1 MVNTL
6 NYMTFIDNASTV
18 TLFTLSGFDEMMG
31 HRSTFFSLTLLC
43 YCAIILLNV
52 ALILTIVLDENLH
65 EPMYIFLCN
74 LCISGLFGTTGFYPK
89 FLFDLLSHLQ
99 VISYAGCL
107 IQTFVIYSSSCGDF
121 VILAVMAYDRYV
133 AICRPLEYHSVMT
146 RQRVAWLVSYP
157 WLSTFSLLTV
167 LIILTSKLRLCGSHI
182 EKLYCANWSIVKL
195 SCTSTTA
202 NNISGYTG
210 ILFYTG
216 HVTFIVCSY
225 VYLIRSCLKSI
236 EDRGKFMQ
244 TCMPHLLSLIN
255 VTGALL
261 FEVFYSRYGSTVIS
275 QHFQNVMAVQ
285 FLVIPPIL
293 NPLIYGL
300 KLKQIRN
307 RIMSLCISKRMSLK
321 KTLQ

>member
-1 MVNTL
+1 
-6 NYMTFIDNASTV
+6 MTFSDNASTV
-18 TLFTLSGFDEMMG
+18 TWFTLSGFDEMME
-31 HRSTFFSLTLLC
+31 HRATFFSLTLLC
-43 YCAIILLNV
+43 YCAIILVNV
-52 ALILTIVLDENLH
+52 ALILTIIFDENLH

-107 IQTFVIYSSSCGDF
+107 IQSFVIYSAACGDF
-121 VILAVMAYDRYV
+121 AILAVMAYDRYV

-146 RQRVAWLVSYP
+146 RQWVTWLVFYP
-157 WLSTFSLLTV
+157 WLSTFFLLG
-167 LIILTSKLRLCGSHI
+167 IQSILTSILRLCGSHI
-182 EKLYCANWSIVKL
+182 EKLYCANWPTVKL

-202 NNISGYTG
+202 SNIMGYINT
-210 ILFYTG
+210 LFYAG
-216 HVTFIVCSY
+216 HIIFIVCSY

-275 QHFQNVMAVQ
+275 QHFQNFMAVQ

>member
-1 MVNTL
+1 MN
-6 NYMTFIDNASTV
+6 FIDNASTV
-18 TLFTLSGFDEMMG
+18 TWFTLSGFDEMME
-31 HRSTFFSLTLLC
+31 HRATFFSLTLLC
-43 YCAIILLNV
+43 YCAIILVNL
-52 ALILTIVLDENLH
+52 ALILTIVLNENLH

-74 LCISGLFGTTGFYPK
+74 LCISGLFGTAGFYPK
-89 FLFDLLSHLQ
+89 FLLDVLSYLQ

-107 IQTFVIYSSSCGDF
+107 IQSFVIYSSACGDF
-121 VILAVMAYDRYV
+121 AILAVMAYDRYV

-146 RQRVAWLVSYP
+146 RRRVTWLVFYP
-157 WLSTFSLLTV
+157 WLSTFF
-167 LIILTSKLRLCGSHI
+167 LISIQSILTSTLRLCRSHI
-182 EKLYCANWSIVKL
+182 EKLYCANWPTVKL
-195 SCTSTTA
+195 SCTSTIA
-202 NNISGYTG
+202 SNIMGYINT
-210 ILFYTG
+210 LFYAG
-216 HVTFIVCSY
+216 HIIFIVCSY

-275 QHFQNVMAVQ
+275 QHFHNFMAVQ

-293 NPLIYGL
+293 NPLIYGV

-307 RIMSLCISKRMSLK
+307 RIMSLCISKRTVSLK

>member
-1 MVNTL
+1 
-6 NYMTFIDNASTV
+6 MTFSDNASTV
-18 TLFTLSGFDEMMG
+18 TWFTLSGFDEMMG
-31 HRSTFFSLTLLC
+31 QRATFFSLTLLC
-43 YCAIILLNV
+43 YCAIILVNG
-52 ALILTIVLDENLH
+52 ALILTIILDENLH

-89 FLFDLLSHLQ
+89 FLLDLLSHLQ

-107 IQTFVIYSSSCGDF
+107 IQTFVIYSSACGDF

-157 WLSTFSLLTV
+157 WLSTFCLFTVSLV
-167 LIILTSKLRLCGSHI
+167 ITSRLRLCGSHI

-195 SCTSTTA
+195 SCSSITA
-202 NNISGYTG
+202 NNIIGYIA
-210 ILFYTG
+210 ILFY
-216 HVTFIVCSY
+216 VTHIILIVCSY
-225 VYLIRSCLKSI
+225 AYIIRSCLKSI
-236 EDRGKFMQ
+236 ENRGKFMQ

-255 VTGALL
+255 VAVALL
-261 FEVFYSRYGSTVIS
+261 FDVLYSRYGSADTS
-275 QHFQNVMAVQ
+275 QNFQNFMAVQ

-293 NPLIYGL
+293 NPLVYGL

-307 RIMSLCISKRMSLK
+307 RILSFCMTSTKKKKSLM
-321 KTLQ
+321 

>member
-1 MVNTL
+1 MEPTNHRYDL
-6 NYMTFIDNASTV
+6 DNASTV
-18 TLFTLSGFDEMMG
+18 TWFTLSGFDEMIE
-31 HRSTFFSLTLLC
+31 HRATFFSLTLLC
-43 YCAIILLNV
+43 YCAIILVNV
-52 ALILTIVLDENLH
+52 ALILMIVLDENLH

-74 LCISGLFGTTGFYPK
+74 LCISGLFGTAGFYPK
-89 FLFDLLSHLQ
+89 FLLDLLSDLQ

-107 IQTFVIYSSSCGDF
+107 IQTFVIYSSAGGDF

-157 WLSTFSLLTV
+157 WLSTFSLITV

-236 EDRGKFMQ
+236 EERGKFMQ
-244 TCMPHLLSLIN
+244 TCMPHLLSLII
-255 VTGALL
+255 VAVALL
-261 FEVFYSRYGSTVIS
+261 FDVFYSRYGSTDMS
-275 QHFQNVMAVQ
+275 QNFQNFISVQ

-307 RIMSLCISKRMSLK
+307 HIFCRTSKRKKSLK
-321 KTLQ
+321 